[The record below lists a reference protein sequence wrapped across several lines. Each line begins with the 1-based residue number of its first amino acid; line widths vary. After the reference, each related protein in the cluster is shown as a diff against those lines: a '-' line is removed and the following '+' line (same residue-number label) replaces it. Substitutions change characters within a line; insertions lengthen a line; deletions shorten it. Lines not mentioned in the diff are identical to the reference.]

1 MTRYGVSHR
10 TNGRF
15 IKAYSSE
22 GPMRELQMSAIPPL
36 RECVNL
42 AVQVGPIE
50 QAGNYQ
56 VHLEAGVDLYNSS
69 RPVLSWFLTGLFV
82 YQPF

>member
-1 MTRYGVSHR
+1 MTHYGVSHS

-22 GPMRELQMSAIPPL
+22 GPMRGL
-36 RECVNL
+36 RENCRWRPYHL
-42 AVQVGPIE
+42 RIAVRVGPTE

-56 VHLEAGVDLYNSS
+56 VHLEEEVDLYDST
-69 RPVLSWFLTGLFV
+69 RPVLG
-82 YQPF
+82 